1 MSPGQA
7 IELYLHYVVAMREEH
22 PELPDVVLIK
32 NSFFYTR
39 LTQEGYKYDNVKSW
53 TRRMGDLLAKDKI
66 LVPINKGNSHWVHS
80 RIVSARL
87 MVWG

>member
-32 NSFFYTR
+32 NSFFWPA
-39 LTQEGYKYDNVKSW
+39 S
-53 TRRMGDLLAKDKI
+53 AC
-66 LVPINKGNSHWVHS
+66 
-80 RIVSARL
+80 VSAA
-87 MVWG
+87 